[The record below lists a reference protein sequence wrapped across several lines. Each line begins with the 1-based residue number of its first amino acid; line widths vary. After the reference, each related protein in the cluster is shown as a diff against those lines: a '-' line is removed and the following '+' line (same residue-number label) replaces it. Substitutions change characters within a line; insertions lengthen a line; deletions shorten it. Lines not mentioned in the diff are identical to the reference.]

1 MWNKI
6 KKILS
11 KQGEK
16 CIIIEDNKPSYLV
29 MKLEDDESSDP
40 LRQSSSET
48 RIEEIN
54 KSIDELKPQEEQ
66 EEVELTDINNNKGIE
81 IEDLPF

>member
-1 MWNKI
+1 MWDKI

-29 MKLEDDESSDP
+29 MKLEDSEAGAE
-40 LRQSSSET
+40 SSET
-48 RIEEIN
+48 EEIN
-54 KSIDELKPQEEQ
+54 KSIDELKPQEE
-66 EEVELTDINNNKGIE
+66 VELNDNKGIE

>member
-29 MKLEDDESSDP
+29 MKLEDDESSK
-40 LRQSSSET
+40 T
-48 RIEEIN
+48 EEIN
-54 KSIDELKPQEEQ
+54 KSIAELKPQEE
-66 EEVELTDINNNKGIE
+66 VELNDIDDNKGIE

>member
-1 MWNKI
+1 MWDKI

-29 MKLEDDESSDP
+29 MKLEDDG
-40 LRQSSSET
+40 SSET
-48 RIEEIN
+48 EEIN
-54 KSIDELKPQEEQ
+54 KSIDELKPQEE
-66 EEVELTDINNNKGIE
+66 VELNDNKGIE

>member
-6 KKILS
+6 KKILL

-29 MKLEDDESSDP
+29 MKLEDDESSK
-40 LRQSSSET
+40 T
-48 RIEEIN
+48 EEIN
-54 KSIDELKPQEEQ
+54 KSIAELKPQEE
-66 EEVELTDINNNKGIE
+66 VELNDIDDNKGIE

>member
-11 KQGEK
+11 KQGER

-29 MKLEDDESSDP
+29 MKLEDSEAGAE
-40 LRQSSSET
+40 SSET
-48 RIEEIN
+48 EEIN
-54 KSIDELKPQEEQ
+54 KSIAELKPQEE
-66 EEVELTDINNNKGIE
+66 VELNDNVDNKGIE

>member
-29 MKLEDDESSDP
+29 MKLEDDG
-40 LRQSSSET
+40 SSET
-48 RIEEIN
+48 
-54 KSIDELKPQEEQ
+54 
-66 EEVELTDINNNKGIE
+66 EEVNQSIAELRTQEKEEAELDDVVDKQKVE

>member
-1 MWNKI
+1 MWDKI

-16 CIIIEDNKPSYLV
+16 CIIVEENRPSYLV
-29 MKLEDDESSDP
+29 MKLEDDG
-40 LRQSSSET
+40 SSET
-48 RIEEIN
+48 EEIN
-54 KSIDELKPQEEQ
+54 KSIDEIKPQ
-66 EEVELTDINNNKGIE
+66 EEVELTENADNKGIE

>member
-6 KKILS
+6 KNILS

-29 MKLEDDESSDP
+29 MKLEDDG
-40 LRQSSSET
+40 SSET
-48 RIEEIN
+48 
-54 KSIDELKPQEEQ
+54 
-66 EEVELTDINNNKGIE
+66 EEVNQSIAELRTQEKEEAELDDVVDKQKVE